1 MKYILFFIL
10 DFCLITCLQAQ
21 SMTWEQYDEKLSEM
35 GKIILSDTNSMERK
49 AAVEYVTDFFNTQL
63 QDPSTFK
70 KKFVKSD
77 FFSVLYPADSSFR
90 ILTGQHFVNDNEYRY
105 YGGIQKASG
114 GFIPFTDR
122 SYENLAE
129 SLTNEELRANEWQ
142 GALYYRLFD
151 CKLKGDK
158 YYLLLGY
165 NAHSF
170 FNKQKIIEVLSFDQD
185 GRPLFGKDVFVR
197 DSTDYGDDRLRYI
210 YTYSADVAMKLNY
223 DDEEKIIVL
232 DHLVPMQEIF
242 VGQGETSVPDGTYEG
257 FRYKRGRWRH
267 ISFLP
272 QRFMKESEMQSGKKR

>member
-10 DFCLITCLQAQ
+10 DFYIITCLQAQ

-129 SLTNEELRANEWQ
+129 SVINEELRADEWQ

-170 FNKQKIIEVLSFDQD
+170 FNKQKTIEVLSFDQD

-272 QRFMKESEMQSGKKR
+272 QRFMKESEMQSGKMK

>member
-1 MKYILFFIL
+1 VKYILFFIL
-10 DFCLITCLQAQ
+10 DFCLVACLHAQ
-21 SMTWEQYDEKLSEM
+21 PMSWEQYDEKLSEM

-129 SLTNEELRANEWQ
+129 SVTNEELRADEWQ

-170 FNKQKIIEVLSFDQD
+170 FNKQKTIEVLSFDQD
-185 GRPLFGKDVFVR
+185 GRPLFGKDIFVR

-223 DDEEKIIVL
+223 DNEEKIIVL

-272 QRFMKESEMQSGKKR
+272 QRFMKESEMQTGKKK

>member
-1 MKYILFFIL
+1 MKYILLYIL
-10 DFCLITCLQAQ
+10 CFGMVFGLHAQ
-21 SMTWEQYDEKLSEM
+21 NTTWEQYDEELSTM
-35 GKIILSDTNSMERK
+35 GKIILTDTNSTERK
-49 AAVEYVTDFFNTQL
+49 AAVEHVNDLFNTLL
-63 QDPSTFK
+63 QDPATFK

-77 FFSVLYPADSSFR
+77 FFSVLYPTDSSFR
-90 ILTGQHFVNDNEYRY
+90 ILTGQHFIKDEEYRY

-122 SYENLAE
+122 SYENFSE
-129 SLTNEELRANEWQ
+129 GITNEELRADEWQ

-170 FNKQKIIEVLSFDQD
+170 FNKQKVIEVLSFDQD
-185 GRPLFGKDVFVR
+185 GRPLFGKDVFIR

-223 DDEEKIIVL
+223 DNEEKMIVL
-232 DHLVPMQEIF
+232 DHLIPMREIF
-242 VGQGETSVPDGTYEG
+242 VGQGDTYVPDGTYEG
-257 FRYKRGRWRH
+257 FKYKRGRWRH

-272 QRFMKESEMQSGKKR
+272 QRFMKESEMKSGKKK